1 MKAKY
6 KELRLLHR
14 TEQTEKKREKPEY
27 TDLSSYSIISCSETI
42 LQPDDLW
49 DRFLE
54 SQSPEQDW
62 INGKK
67 NTARNSNQKTLTKFS
82 KFIHFL
88 V

>member
-1 MKAKY
+1 MTETSKDQWKIKRKPVHMKAKY

-54 SQSPEQDW
+54 SQSPEQD
-62 INGKK
+62 
-67 NTARNSNQKTLTKFS
+67 
-82 KFIHFL
+82 
-88 V
+88 